1 MAKFIVAGNSVV
13 KIDASAG
20 GALVVVTQFVD
31 SISSAPGKSIAP
43 IDVTTFVDTAERFM
57 AGIEL
62 SQEFQLEGPFD
73 NTSPGGIDAIMAT
86 AVGTLLSFE
95 FSPIGTGATQRKVG
109 MEVLVTSYV
118 VNAPVK
124 ERVSYT
130 VTLKQDG
137 AATIG
142 TS

>member
-1 MAKFIVAGNSVV
+1 MAKFIVAGNTVV

-20 GALVVVTQFVD
+20 GTLVNVSSFVD
-31 SISSAPGKSIAP
+31 AISSAPGKSISP

-73 NTSPGGIDAIMAT
+73 DQSPSGIDAIMAT
-86 AVGTLLSFE
+86 AVGTILSFE
-95 FSPIGTGATQRKVG
+95 FSPIGTGATQRKVT
-109 MEVLVTSYV
+109 METLVMAYS

-130 VTLKQDG
+130 VSLKQDG

-142 TS
+142 TT